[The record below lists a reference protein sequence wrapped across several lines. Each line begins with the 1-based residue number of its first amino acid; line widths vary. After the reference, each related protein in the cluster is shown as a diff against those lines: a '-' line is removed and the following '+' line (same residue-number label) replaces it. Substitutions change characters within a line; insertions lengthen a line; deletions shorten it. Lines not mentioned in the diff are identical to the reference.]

1 MMSARTIETQAV
13 VRSAF
18 EDAAVVARAM
28 PLVLFDTVL
37 LAVILGIAR
46 RVFLTEASG
55 LSPLAIGSIEV
66 LLNVL
71 VLAPMSV
78 ALHRFV
84 LMGEVT
90 PRLAAALSSR
100 PLGAFV
106 RASLILSALTLV
118 GYFGGAALGGV
129 FGPPASTMI
138 VLAAFAL
145 TILLSVRLTLLFPA
159 IAVEA
164 PGARWPLAIIDS
176 AGHGWQIFLVLAL
189 CSIPFLFLGL
199 PLDGLLREVAPLR
212 PAGLILAILG
222 AVLEVAWTVVL
233 VIAAARLYQ
242 ALGQRLK
249 QPT

>member
-1 MMSARTIETQAV
+1 MSARTVETQAI

-18 EDAAVVARAM
+18 EDAAVSARTM
-28 PLVLFDTVL
+28 PLVLLDTVL
-37 LAVILGIAR
+37 LAAILGVSR
-46 RVFLTEASG
+46 RAFLTEATG

-71 VLAPMSV
+71 VLAPMSI
-78 ALHRFV
+78 ALYRFV
-84 LMGEVT
+84 LLGEIT
-90 PRLAAALSSR
+90 RRLGVAMRIRS
-100 PLGAFV
+100 LGAFL

-118 GYFGGAALGGV
+118 GYFGGAALGTA
-129 FGPPASTMI
+129 FGPPFNTMI
-138 VLAAFAL
+138 VLAAFGL

-159 IAVEA
+159 IASEA

-199 PLDGLLREVAPLR
+199 PLDGLLREIAPLR

-249 QPT
+249 QPK

>member
-1 MMSARTIETQAV
+1 MMSARSIDIQAV
-13 VRSAF
+13 VRGAF
-18 EDAAVVARAM
+18 EDAAVSARAM
-28 PLVLFDTVL
+28 PLVVLDTIL
-37 LAVILGIAR
+37 LAAVFGIAR
-46 RVFLTEASG
+46 RVFLTEATG
-55 LSPLAIGSIEV
+55 LSPLVIGSIEV

-71 VLAPMSV
+71 VLAPLSI
-78 ALHRFV
+78 ALYRFV
-84 LMGEVT
+84 LMGEIA
-90 PRLAAALSSR
+90 PRLGTVLRSA

-106 RASLILSALTLV
+106 RASLVVSGLTLV
-118 GYFGGAALGGV
+118 GYFGGAALGAA

-145 TILLSVRLTLLFPA
+145 TILISIRLTLLFPA

-176 AGHGWQIFLVLAL
+176 AGFGWQILFVLAL

-199 PLDGLLREVAPLR
+199 PLDGLLREIAPLR
-212 PAGLILAILG
+212 PAGLILALVG
-222 AVLEVAWTVVL
+222 AVLEVAWTIVL
-233 VIAAARLYQ
+233 VIAAARLYR

>member
-1 MMSARTIETQAV
+1 MMSARTIDIQAV

-18 EDAAVVARAM
+18 EDAATSARAM
-28 PLVLFDTVL
+28 PLVLLDTVL
-37 LAVILGIAR
+37 LAAILGVVR
-46 RVFLTEASG
+46 RVFLNEATG
-55 LSPLAIGSIEV
+55 LSPLAIGSLEV
-66 LLNVL
+66 LINVL
-71 VLAPMSV
+71 VLAPMSI
-78 ALHRFV
+78 ALYRFI
-84 LMGEVT
+84 LMGEIA
-90 PRLAAALSSR
+90 PRLNAALRSP

-106 RASLILSALTLV
+106 RASLVVSGLTLV
-118 GYFGGAALGGV
+118 GYFGGAALGAAL
-129 FGPPASTMI
+129 GPPASTM
-138 VLAAFAL
+138 VVVAAFAL

-176 AGHGWQIFLVLAL
+176 AGHGWQILFVLAL

-199 PLDGLLREVAPLR
+199 PLDGLLREIAPLR

-222 AVLEVAWTVVL
+222 AVLEVAWTAVL

-249 QPT
+249 RPT